1 MKFIDEMIDFMKSK
15 KKKNLENL
23 MKLLKGEQCE

>member
-1 MKFIDEMIDFMKSK
+1 MKFLDQMIQFEKSG